1 MRIRVYPWRILFPLE
16 PALGDCMTHPEDP
29 PPILGSWNR
38 IYALVL
44 GVLVLCIALLT
55 LFGRVFR

>member
-1 MRIRVYPWRILFPLE
+1 
-16 PALGDCMTHPEDP
+16 MTSLEDP
-29 PPILGSWNR
+29 PPILGTWNR

-44 GVLVLCIALLT
+44 GVLALCIVLFA

>member
-1 MRIRVYPWRILFPLE
+1 
-16 PALGDCMTHPEDP
+16 MTHPEDP

>member
-1 MRIRVYPWRILFPLE
+1 MDKARCDL
-16 PALGDCMTHPEDP
+16 MTPQEDP

-44 GVLVLCIALLT
+44 GSLAVCIALFA